1 MSPILFQAIGRPN
14 TARRV
19 IRGLT
24 LSLGLLA
31 ASVAYAA
38 VITPIL
44 LKVIGNRKNTQD
56 EPIDVAWI
64 EEDADD
70 SGEKSGK

>member
-1 MSPILFQAIGRPN
+1 MSPILYQAIGRPN

-24 LSLGLLA
+24 ISLGLLA

-44 LKVIGNRKNTQD
+44 VRIIGNRKHSTD

-64 EEDADD
+64 EEDSED
-70 SGEKSGK
+70 ETK

>member
-1 MSPILFQAIGRPN
+1 MSGILFQAVGRPS
-14 TARRV
+14 TIRRV

-24 LSLGLLA
+24 LSLGVLA

-44 LKVIGNRKNTQD
+44 LKIIGKRKDSHD

-64 EEDADD
+64 EED
-70 SGEKSGK
+70 GESSDQ

>member
-1 MSPILFQAIGRPN
+1 MSSVLLQAMGSAN

-19 IRGLT
+19 VRGLT
-24 LSLGLLA
+24 ISIGLLA

-38 VITPIL
+38 VVTPIL
-44 LKVIGNRKNTQD
+44 LKIIGNKRHTGD

-64 EEDADD
+64 EEHEADD
-70 SGEKSGK
+70 SGK

>member
-1 MSPILFQAIGRPN
+1 MSPILYQAIGRPN

-24 LSLGLLA
+24 ISLGLLA

-44 LKVIGNRKNTQD
+44 VRIIGNRKHPVD

-64 EEDADD
+64 EEDSENDA
-70 SGEKSGK
+70 K

>member
-1 MSPILFQAIGRPN
+1 MSRTFFQAAGRPS

-19 IRGLT
+19 IRGLS
-24 LSLGLLA
+24 LSLKILA

-44 LKVIGNRKNTQD
+44 LKIIGNRKHSHD

-64 EEDADD
+64 EED
-70 SGEKSGK
+70 GENSGK

>member
-1 MSPILFQAIGRPN
+1 MSPILFQTIGRPN

-24 LSLGLLA
+24 ISLGLLA

-44 LKVIGNRKNTQD
+44 VRIIGNKKQSHD

-64 EEDADD
+64 EEDDESTD
-70 SGEKSGK
+70 K